1 MLPIKAPKIIG
12 DVCEMV
18 VIKKFPPKA
27 TVEIIIRAQ
36 FFSPGVI
43 DSDLNSDKML

>member
-1 MLPIKAPKIIG
+1 MLPIKAPKIIEETF
-12 DVCEMV
+12 V
-18 VIKKFPPKA
+18 KKFPPKA

-43 DSDLNSDKML
+43 DSDLNSVKII